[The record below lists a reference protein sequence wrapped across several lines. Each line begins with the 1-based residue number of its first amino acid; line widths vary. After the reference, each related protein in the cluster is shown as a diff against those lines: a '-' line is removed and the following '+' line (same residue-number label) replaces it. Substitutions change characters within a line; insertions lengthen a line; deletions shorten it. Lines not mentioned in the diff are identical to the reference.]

1 MHGNAK
7 GLLFGHLQE
16 FAMRTAG
23 PNAYKEAVAALGP
36 EDKDVLSGLV
46 LASAWYPV
54 GTWNRVLDTYLR
66 MNHSNPKKGMDEFS
80 VLLGDRELTGL
91 VKFVLKLG
99 SPEFMLKRTNFLWS
113 RYFDQGTFAAEE
125 VGPKQFRLTLD
136 GPVDE
141 NLGPSRYN
149 CAQGAAPWLT
159 RGLQLAGCSNGRV
172 EHTKCRFDGGGRC
185 EFRAT
190 W

>member
-1 MHGNAK
+1 MRGNAK
-7 GLLFGHLQE
+7 GLLFGHLEE
-16 FAMRTAG
+16 FAKTTSG
-23 PNAYKEAVAALGP
+23 PDAYKKTIASLER
-36 EDKDVLSGLV
+36 EDREILEGLV
-46 LASAWYPV
+46 LASGWYPV
-54 GTWNRVLDTYLR
+54 GTWNRALDTYLKTY
-66 MNHSNPKKGMDEFS
+66 HSNPKKGMDAFS

-99 SPEFMLKRTNFLWS
+99 SPEFMLKRTNFLWN

-125 VGPKQFRLTLD
+125 IGPKHFRLTLE

-159 RGLQLAGCSNGRV
+159 RGLQLAGCANGKV
-172 EHTKCRFDGGGRC
+172 DHLKCRFDGGGRC

>member
-1 MHGNAK
+1 MRGNAK

-16 FAMRTAG
+16 FATKNSG
-23 PNAYKEAVAALGP
+23 PDAYAKTIAALGP
-36 EDKDVLSGLV
+36 EDRDDLNGIV
-46 LASAWYPV
+46 LAGGWYPV
-54 GTWNRVLDTYLR
+54 GTWNRALDMYLR
-66 MNHSNPKKGMDEFS
+66 TYHANPKKGMDAFS
-80 VLLGDRELTGL
+80 VLLGDRELTGI

-99 SPEFMLKRTNFLWS
+99 SPEFMMKRTNFLWA
-113 RYFDQGTFAAEE
+113 RYFDQGTFSAQEL
-125 VGPKQFRLTLD
+125 GPRQFKLTLE

-159 RGLQLAGCSNGRV
+159 RGLQLGGCTNGKV
-172 EHTKCRFDGGGRC
+172 EQTKCRFDGGSHC
-185 EFRAT
+185 EFSAT